1 MTDNY
6 NEITAR
12 LSSMEKALA
21 GFQAGSSAG
30 SVGGAVVAEELSKAD
45 LLQRESVIFMSGVD
59 IAVGESA
66 KDAVVRNVQAAVPA
80 DRWSAASRVLQGIE
94 VLNNYEM
101 APGRS
106 GVLLR
111 VTDSE
116 ARRVLYSAKAKLRE
130 RKVTVNIDM
139 TITERL
145 RKKALWS
152 VPGFKEA
159 HDAAVAMRKERG
171 TRPCGC
177 SGRSTSVLLAARYG
191 VLGQWRQV
199 IEAGASRRA
208 GAGDSG
214 DQAGPAAG
222 TGAGAL
228 DPPAVLGRAGAGP
241 SSRAGAGAAGDQVG
255 LPGGAGAKSYAGWS
269 GGRR

>member
-1 MTDNY
+1 
-6 NEITAR
+6 
-12 LSSMEKALA
+12 
-21 GFQAGSSAG
+21 
-30 SVGGAVVAEELSKAD
+30 
-45 LLQRESVIFMSGVD
+45 MSGVD

-171 TRPCGC
+171 NKAMRLQWQVDQCVIGSKVWRAGAVA
-177 SGRSTSVLLAARYG
+177 SGDR
-191 VLGQWRQV
+191 
-199 IEAGASRRA
+199 AGASRRA
-208 GAGDSG
+208 GAADSG

-222 TGAGAL
+222 TGAGA
-228 DPPAVLGRAGAGP
+228 GP
-241 SSRAGAGAAGDQVG
+241 SSRAGAGQELDPPAVLGQGPRVIR
-255 LPGGAGAKSYAGWS
+255 LVSQGGAGAKSYAGVA